1 MPSKNLILIVDD
13 TPSARDILEAFLRAL
28 DYQIAFANDGPQAI
42 ATASKLTPDLILLDV
57 MMPGMDGFEVCR
69 RIRAHAHLAEVPI
82 ILVTALDDRSSRLQG
97 LAAGAD
103 DFLSKPVDVAELRA
117 RVNTVMRLNRYRRLL
132 EQRSRFEWVVEQAGD
147 GYLVLSETGQVLYA
161 NRSARFYLELPSNL
175 TLPSTATFT
184 DLIAPRFRCEPVDSW
199 EQWLTQKQAALSR
212 PLYLI
217 RPETAVAPALWLE
230 VMVRQQAGMENSEQL
245 LHLRDVTAQ
254 RSTQRDTWTFH
265 SMIMHKLNTPIQTIL
280 GSLEMLSSTDPADF
294 SSEDTAYLVQFAYT
308 GGKRLNTTIND
319 ILQYL
324 KTPLLAHT
332 GDGLPINNLPTLITQ
347 ISTDLGLTPQT
358 VVSFNLTHR
367 RLVLSSRAVE
377 CILWELLENAKKFH
391 PKEAPQVEVSID
403 YHPAGAVQLCVKDDG
418 INLSPEQILKVWSPY
433 YQGEKYHTGEI
444 PGAGLGLSMVAAL
457 VWETGGECQF
467 RNCATGP
474 GVEVELILPLA

>member
-1 MPSKNLILIVDD
+1 MSSKNLILIVDD

-28 DYQIAFANDGPQAI
+28 DYQIAFAVDGPEAI
-42 ATASKLTPDLILLDV
+42 AKASELTPDLILLDV

-69 RIRAHAHLAEVPI
+69 RIRAHSHLAEVPI

-132 EQRSRFEWVVEQAGD
+132 EQRSRFEWVVEKAGD
-147 GYLVLSETGQVLYA
+147 GYLVLGSNDEILYA
-161 NRSARFYLELPSNL
+161 NPSARFQLELPPNL
-175 TLPSTATFT
+175 TLPSTASLRA
-184 DLIAPRFRCEPVDSW
+184 LIAPRFRCEPIDAW
-199 EQWLTQKQAALSR
+199 ERWFTQKTHDNHQA
-212 PLYLI
+212 LYLI
-217 RPETAVAPALWLE
+217 RPETAVAPAMWLE
-230 VMVRQQAGMENSEQL
+230 VIVREQSGTGNGEQL

-265 SMIMHKLNTPIQTIL
+265 SMIMHKLNTPIQTMM
-280 GSLEMLSSTDPADF
+280 GSLEMLSTFDATDLVT
-294 SSEDTAYLVQFAYT
+294 EDARHLINFAYT
-308 GGKRLNTTIND
+308 GSRRLNLTIND

-324 KTPLLAHT
+324 KTPMLAQA
-332 GDGLPINNLPTLITQ
+332 GEGLPMSALPGLIKQ
-347 ISTDLGLTPQT
+347 ISSELGLHTQ
-358 VVSFNLTHR
+358 VNASFNLNER
-367 RLVLSSRAVE
+367 CLVLSSRAIE

-391 PKEAPQVEVSID
+391 PSQSPQVEVSLE
-403 YHPAGAVQLCVKDDG
+403 HQATRTLQLIVSDDG
-418 INLSPEQILKVWSPY
+418 VTLSPEQILKVWSPY

-457 VWETGGECQF
+457 VWETGGGCHF
-467 RNCATGP
+467 RNRATGP
-474 GVEVELILPLA
+474 GVEVELTLPLA